1 LEGYALKPIENL
13 GELVEDANAV
23 ILITEKDGNITL
35 TFSQNIGE
43 LEVLDILSLVT
54 SEFYL
59 VASDNE
65 GKLH

>member
-1 LEGYALKPIENL
+1 MEGYALKPIENL
-13 GELVEDANAV
+13 GELVKDANAV

>member
-13 GELVEDANAV
+13 GELVKDANAV